1 MKDDD
6 TPAGKKTYDTLF
18 ALFLILAVMAI
29 CNIYFAIKT
38 LKFKN
43 NAILAFYVSSMTVIV
58 LRILL
63 FTDQW
68 VGYNDS
74 KYVILL
80 ITLPTYLYLITGL
93 SQVMLSFG
101 CIMKY
106 RDLSL
111 DENHELTPEQKRLAR
126 K

>member
-1 MKDDD
+1 
-6 TPAGKKTYDTLF
+6 LF
-18 ALFLILAVMAI
+18 VMGI
-29 CNIYFAIKT
+29 CNIYFATKT

-43 NAILAFYVSSMTVIV
+43 NVLLAFYVSSMAVIV

-68 VGYNDS
+68 ANYDDT

-93 SQVMLSFG
+93 S
-101 CIMKY
+101 
-106 RDLSL
+106 
-111 DENHELTPEQKRLAR
+111 
-126 K
+126 